1 MIQVDQAKIATLC
14 KLIEAILI
22 DPKTPQL
29 SQDPAK
35 ATQILAGIFIFAY
48 TWAIAG
54 MLTEDGWEAWDTFI
68 REQMEDNNDCRLPQ
82 GKLYDSAQFSRDYC
96 RGSFL
101 RSILG
106 KCEPKMQAESELSI
120 AVS

>member
-1 MIQVDQAKIATLC
+1 MMIQVDQAKIATLC

-35 ATQILAGIFIFAY
+35 ANQILAGIFAFAY
-48 TWAIAG
+48 TWSIAG
-54 MLTEDGWEAWDTFI
+54 MLTEDGWESWDTFI

-82 GKLYDSAQFSRDYC
+82 GICEIIFDYNYQIQLIC
-96 RGSFL
+96 NFYYSW
-101 RSILG
+101 
-106 KCEPKMQAESELSI
+106 
-120 AVS
+120 

>member
-1 MIQVDQAKIATLC
+1 MMIQVDQAKIATLC

-82 GKLYDSAQFSRDYC
+82 GNLNT
-96 RGSFL
+96 GSFVW
-101 RSILG
+101 SILG
-106 KCEPKMQAESELSI
+106 KCRSFSQRRWQSQN
-120 AVS
+120 